1 MNNLRLAS
9 QLTLLA
15 AAALMV
21 ANASSVHAAEP
32 ASPAG
37 QNNPDQVIAT
47 VNGTKLTNRD
57 LAAFA
62 RAFNPQQPLS
72 REDAI
77 QSLVDRELLY
87 QDALAKGIDKNP
99 IVVTELHNQKRTLFS
114 NAAVNEMLRAKPATE
129 AEKRKVYQEKVA
141 TQELKEFKA
150 RHILVDSET
159 EAKDL
164 IAQLDKG
171 GDFSALA
178 KSKSKDRASAERG
191 GDLGW
196 FNPAQMVP
204 AFSQAAATLEKGKY
218 TKKPVQSQFGWHII
232 NLDDVR
238 KVTPPT
244 YDEVK
249 DRLDEVVQ
257 SQHISQYLETLRG
270 KAKIEMK

>member
-1 MNNLRLAS
+1 MNNLRFAS
-9 QLTLLA
+9 QLTLLT

-21 ANASSVHAAEP
+21 ANASSVHGAEP
-32 ASPAG
+32 ASPVG
-37 QNNPDQVIAT
+37 QNNPNQVIAT
-47 VNGTKLTNRD
+47 VNGTSLTNLD

-62 RAFNPQQPLS
+62 RSFNPQQQLS
-72 REDAI
+72 RQDAVR
-77 QSLVDRELLY
+77 SLVDRELLY
-87 QDALAKGIDKNP
+87 QDALAKGMDKNP
-99 IVVTELHNQKRTLFS
+99 IVITELHNQKRTVLS
-114 NAAVNEMLRAKPATE
+114 NAVVNEMLRGKPATE

-141 TQELKEFKA
+141 GQELKEFKA

-159 EAKDL
+159 EAKEL

-204 AFSQAAATLEKGKY
+204 AFSQAAAALEKGKY
-218 TKKPVQSQFGWHII
+218 SKKPVQSQFGWHVVL
-232 NLDDVR
+232 LDDVR
-238 KVTPPT
+238 KVTPPS
-244 YDEVK
+244 YDDVK
-249 DRLDEVVQ
+249 DRLDDVVQ
-257 SQHISQYLETLRG
+257 SQHISQYLETLRS